1 MPEDWAQ
8 TTGKKIEGRI
18 AEEIERAATLQK
30 RYEEG
35 IQRFRKQL
43 LDLVASVNAHIG
55 TEANRV
61 HVIVLHNSLI
71 LSAAYKRIVT
81 VEEAGQWPEE
91 KVPACVG
98 RILIERENRRAPA
111 PVEADRIFVTAAGTQ
126 TAFYLRTA
134 QGALKQLADAD
145 FKGLVEYFAT

>member
-8 TTGKKIEGRI
+8 TTAKKIEGRI
-18 AEEIERAATLQK
+18 AEEAERAATLQK

-35 IQRFRKQL
+35 VQRFRKQL

-61 HVIVLHNSLI
+61 HVIVLHNGVS

-81 VEEAGQWPEE
+81 VEEAGQWPDE

-98 RILIERENRRAPA
+98 RILIERENRKAMGPSE
-111 PVEADRIFVTAAGTQ
+111 PDRIFITAAGTQ
-126 TAFYLRTA
+126 TAFYQRTA
-134 QGALKQLADAD
+134 QGPLKQLTDAD
-145 FKGLVEYFAT
+145 LKGLVEYFTA